1 MAPKVVHIWGTVCV
15 GNSVPVDRNGISAP
29 LGGYVSSYKLPEE
42 IRHLVHARNALR
54 ARYGAYGLTFT
65 PDGNLVGDLGE
76 AVCAEL
82 FGLALA
88 PRRGLKAIDAFTT
101 DGQSVQI
108 KASGRGTGI
117 PFTHSEEPA
126 VWLLVVCFDYEAEE
140 VEVVY
145 NGPYAPAVARLPT
158 QWLGQKTVA
167 VSYLRRLNTE
177 VGPDNRLPLLSPS
190 PVASR

>member
-1 MAPKVVHIWGTVCV
+1 MSRH
-15 GNSVPVDRNGISAP
+15 
-29 LGGYVSSYKLPEE
+29 KLPEE

-54 ARYGAYGLTFT
+54 TRYGAYGLKFT

-82 FGLALA
+82 FGLTLA
-88 PRRGLKAIDAFTT
+88 PRRGLKAIDAYTT

-145 NGPYAPAVARLPT
+145 NGPYAPAVARLPP
-158 QWLGQKTVA
+158 QWAGQKA
-167 VSYLRRLNTE
+167 VRVSFLRRLNSDVE
-177 VGPDNRLPLLSPS
+177 PGNRLPILPLGTPTTLEQ
-190 PVASR
+190 VQR